1 MTRTDFVKVCAERCG
16 ISQKLMKEILVDVGN
31 VIVENIKDEHGV
43 TPFQGM
49 KFFAVYKNARKGRN
63 PQSGE
68 SIEIAAKY
76 QPKVRFG
83 ANVKDAIN

>member
-31 VIVENIKDEHGV
+31 VIVENMKDENGV

-49 KFFAVYKNARKGRN
+49 KFYAVHKDARTGRN
-63 PQSGE
+63 PQNGE
-68 SIEIAAKY
+68 PIEIVAKY
-76 QPKVRFG
+76 QPKIKFG
-83 ANVKDAIN
+83 AAVKNAIN